1 MIRAQTNVKRSAL
14 KIENQVKT
22 LGLMPLFAKSK
33 VTLLLSKIVAKLGFE
48 GVHLYDF
55 ESKTLNGVKL

>member
-1 MIRAQTNVKRSAL
+1 MIQAQTNVKRSAL

-48 GVHLYDF
+48 GVHL
-55 ESKTLNGVKL
+55 